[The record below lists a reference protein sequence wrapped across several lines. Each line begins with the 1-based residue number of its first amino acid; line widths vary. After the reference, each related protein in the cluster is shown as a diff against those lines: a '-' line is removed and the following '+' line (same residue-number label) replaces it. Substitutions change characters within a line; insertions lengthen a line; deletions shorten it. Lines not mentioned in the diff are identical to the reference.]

1 MLENLFTKSI
11 FILNNFKDSDIVN
24 SAIAFFL
31 LLEGFL
37 YNIGALKE
45 ESLKLSMIVG
55 ILKLF
60 LSSFIIRMNF
70 ELHQI
75 KEK

>member
-1 MLENLFTKSI
+1 M
-11 FILNNFKDSDIVN
+11 N

-31 LLEGFL
+31 LLEGFF

-55 ILKLF
+55 IIKLF